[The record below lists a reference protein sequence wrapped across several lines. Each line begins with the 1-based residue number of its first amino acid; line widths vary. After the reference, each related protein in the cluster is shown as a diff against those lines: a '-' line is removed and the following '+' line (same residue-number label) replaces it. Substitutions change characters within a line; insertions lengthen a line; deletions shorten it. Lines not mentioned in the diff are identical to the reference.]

1 MPQVYLWII
10 FGAVFVTALIFDL
23 AVFQRKAHV
32 IPMKEALRL
41 VFFWVSLAAVFNLVV
56 YFTEGSAKAL
66 EFTTAYLIE
75 YSLSIDNLFVFLAIF
90 TYFAVPRESQRRVLL
105 WGILGAL
112 VFRGIFIFA
121 GITLLR
127 KFHFLIYLLG
137 AILIFTAIRLLRQKE
152 EDVHPEKNF
161 MVRLAK
167 KFIRCDPAYDG
178 CKFFVRRRGL
188 LHITPLILV
197 LMSIETMDVMFAVD
211 SVPAVLS
218 ISLDPLI
225 VYSSNMFAILGL
237 RSLFFAISGLFYL
250 FRYLVHGLSVVLL
263 FVGIKMLMADFY
275 SLPVYISLGII
286 TAILVGS
293 ILASIL
299 IPHKKPDSSN

>member
-1 MPQVYLWII
+1 
-10 FGAVFVTALIFDL
+10 
-23 AVFQRKAHV
+23 
-32 IPMKEALRL
+32 
-41 VFFWVSLAAVFNLVV
+41 
-56 YFTEGSAKAL
+56 
-66 EFTTAYLIE
+66 
-75 YSLSIDNLFVFLAIF
+75 
-90 TYFAVPRESQRRVLL
+90 
-105 WGILGAL
+105 
-112 VFRGIFIFA
+112 
-121 GITLLR
+121 
-127 KFHFLIYLLG
+127 
-137 AILIFTAIRLLRQKE
+137 
-152 EDVHPEKNF
+152 
-161 MVRLAK
+161 
-167 KFIRCDPAYDG
+167 
-178 CKFFVRRRGL
+178 
-188 LHITPLILV
+188 
-197 LMSIETMDVMFAVD
+197 MSIETMDVMFAVD